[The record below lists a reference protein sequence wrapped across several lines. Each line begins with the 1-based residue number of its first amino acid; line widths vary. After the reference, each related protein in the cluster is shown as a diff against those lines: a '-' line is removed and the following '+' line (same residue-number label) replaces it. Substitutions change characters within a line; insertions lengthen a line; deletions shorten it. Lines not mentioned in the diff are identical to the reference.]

1 MNIVTYCG
9 KISVPTWVAM
19 QPFQNQYGGGSRSVT
34 ASDAKGSPL
43 AEQRAMWKEEVGDDE
58 DASDDVVCEHR

>member
-1 MNIVTYCG
+1 M
-9 KISVPTWVAM
+9 
-19 QPFQNQYGGGSRSVT
+19 